1 MDSKRLHEKYKRIEI
16 DGLPNSFFKTNRDK
30 FFNNIKNKFST
41 INKNIAIILQGGS
54 DQPRYDT
61 DILNNYFLQESN
73 FYYLTGVRNPDFFAL
88 LDFKQEDII
97 LFTSVLPEDY
107 KVSMTV
113 LNLEEYSKKYDIK
126 VLDKSKMYEIILSN
140 KYEKVYIIEGINSDS
155 GIKYKAADLKLPE
168 SLLCEL
174 DKKDRKERLDKIVEK
189 SELLYEIMVDT
200 RIIKSPEEI
209 EILTFINDITVDSHI
224 DVLKKLK
231 PGLLERDMEM
241 AFSTGINQ
249 KYYTRSLPYEHICCS
264 GTDAATLH
272 YNKNDNIFLFDMILE
287 QELRGIV
294 QTLLLQRQSMENL
307 PKDKRIYTMLS
318 LKVI

>member
-1 MDSKRLHEKYKRIEI
+1 L
-16 DGLPNSFFKTNRDK
+16 G
-30 FFNNIKNKFST
+30 
-41 INKNIAIILQGGS
+41 
-54 DQPRYDT
+54 
-61 DILNNYFLQESN
+61 
-73 FYYLTGVRNPDFFAL
+73 
-88 LDFKQEDII
+88 
-97 LFTSVLPEDY
+97 
-107 KVSMTV
+107 
-113 LNLEEYSKKYDIK
+113 
-126 VLDKSKMYEIILSN
+126 
-140 KYEKVYIIEGINSDS
+140 
-155 GIKYKAADLKLPE
+155 
-168 SLLCEL
+168 
-174 DKKDRKERLDKIVEK
+174 KIVEK

-249 KYYTRSLPYEHICCS
+249 KYYIRSLPYEHICCS

-307 PKDKRIYTMLS
+307 PKDKRIYTILS